1 MGNNKHGTDIGG
13 ELDMKIANHGA
24 RTAARSS
31 HRKPW
36 AAATVL
42 GLAWAGSAYAG
53 PAVLNPT
60 SCFQK
65 DQGFIAR
72 AQLDLSA
79 ENADGL
85 FDVYKGAYYQG
96 QWAFQNTQGQWVVLP
111 PSIGVIPIAGS
122 AIRHPQRTL
131 GAGVST
137 MELTIAEPGLRTPGM
152 LPGLTIFAGYGVSGS
167 QSFADLLARQRFGVV
182 AQLAGN
188 EPLRDNCDTP
198 SPAPAPGAG
207 GGGGGAAPTPAPAP
221 GAGGGGTAP
230 NPTPAPPATPAP
242 SPTPAPAGSPVA
254 LNIRVQG
261 LGLGRTLQLG
271 HGAATLSATLNEPYR
286 FTPQAAAG
294 APLDLRVTAQ
304 PAGQSCAVS
313 ESAPAT
319 VPADSAPVFVRCV
332 HTAAARVTMPDTE
345 PRKPLAVGFALRD
358 LAYPG
363 IAYESRPG
371 VVGGTFPYEYRLQG
385 FTRNGV
391 AQNSAD
397 LSLDF
402 RRGTVRF
409 TPAAEGSYTV
419 TLEIRDSGSA
429 QQTVMRS
436 FTIDAA
442 ASRFVFVAPDGQDG
456 SGRGAR
462 ALPYKTVAYAMARTT
477 SSQAIVLR
485 KGTYATGALQILDS
499 KAKQILAYPDEVAT
513 LDMNKAGNISVASS
527 TAPAPRIEGVDITNV
542 KQYGIVSDP
551 SKAGLV
557 VRNVRFVNGEE
568 GPTLSEN
575 PAFIHGW
582 GDNAPAWRHQ
592 FLVQDND
599 FGTYVGAGYATTF
612 FDAGES
618 LMENNQLRLG
628 KVNGGFHDKDNSQ
641 NNTYRENYIEFSAA
655 NRTGRGVQVSGQANS
670 VGVHIHHNLLVNAGI
685 LLGVQCFQ
693 ETCYMRDHDVHHNT
707 LVNQSVALNWGPFN
721 PTSSGTRISHNI
733 ISSGSAAPYGGL
745 SCQSR
750 PARFATQ
757 LTARANLLETT
768 SALAF
773 KDTECTGTDMNW
785 SLWQGTYGQDT
796 AASGSTVGGTSALTG
811 AGPTTGLPGT
821 DARRTLRGHQY

>member
-1 MGNNKHGTDIGG
+1 
-13 ELDMKIANHGA
+13 MKITKDGA
-24 RTAARSS
+24 RTAARPN
-31 HRKPW
+31 HRRPW
-36 AAATVL
+36 AAATLL
-42 GLAWAGSAYAG
+42 GLAWAGSAHASTALA
-53 PAVLNPT
+53 PAMLNPT
-60 SCFQK
+60 VCFHK

-72 AQLDLSA
+72 AQLDFSS
-79 ENADGL
+79 ENMDGL
-85 FDVYKGAYYQG
+85 FDVYKGVYYQG
-96 QWAFQNTQGQWVVLP
+96 QWAFQDTRGQWVVLP
-111 PSIGVIPIAGS
+111 PSIGVVPVAGS

-131 GAGVST
+131 GAGVNT
-137 MELTIAEPGLRTPGM
+137 LDVGIAEPGLRTAGM
-152 LPGLTIFAGYGVSGS
+152 LPGLTVFAGYGASGP

-182 AQLAGN
+182 AQLVGN

-207 GGGGGAAPTPAPAP
+207 GGGAGAAPAPATPATPAPAP
-221 GAGGGGTAP
+221 A
-230 NPTPAPPATPAP
+230 
-242 SPTPAPAGSPVA
+242 PAPAGSPVA

-271 HGAATLSATLNEPYR
+271 HGTATLSAALNEPYR
-286 FTPQAAAG
+286 FAPQVAAG
-294 APLDLRVTAQ
+294 AALDLRITAQ
-304 PAGQSCAVS
+304 PSGQRCAVS
-313 ESAPAT
+313 DAAPAT
-319 VPADSAPVFVRCV
+319 VPADGAPVFVRCV
-332 HTAAARVTMPDTE
+332 HTAAARLTMPDTE
-345 PRKPLAVGFALRD
+345 PRKPLAVGFALRE

-371 VVGGTFPYEYRLQG
+371 VVGGTFPYEYRLLG
-385 FTRNGV
+385 FTRNGA

-409 TPAAEGSYTV
+409 TPATEGSYTI
-419 TLEIRDSGSA
+419 TLEIKDSGSA
-429 QQTVMRS
+429 QQTLVRS

-485 KGTYATGALQILDS
+485 KGTYTTGALQILDS
-499 KAKQILAYPDEVAT
+499 KAKQVLAYPDEVAT
-513 LDMNKAGNISVASS
+513 LDMNKVGSISVASS
-527 TAPAPRIEGVDITNV
+527 TAPAPRIEGVDIANV

-557 VRNVRFVNGEE
+557 VRNVRFLNGEE

-599 FGTYVGAGYATTF
+599 FGTYVGAGYAATF

-628 KVNGGFHDKDNSQ
+628 EVYGGFHDKDNSQ

-693 ETCYMRDHDVHHNT
+693 ETCHMRDHDVHHNT
-707 LVNQSVALNWGPFN
+707 LVNQSVTMNWGPFN
-721 PTSSGTRISHNI
+721 PTSAGTRISHNI
-733 ISSGSAAPYGGL
+733 ISSGGAAPYGGL

-750 PARFATQ
+750 PARLATQ

-785 SLWQGTYGQDT
+785 SVWQSTYGQDT
-796 AASGSTVGGTSALTG
+796 AASGSTLGGASALTG
-811 AGPTTGLPGT
+811 TGPMTGLPST
-821 DARRTLRGHQY
+821 DARRALRGHLY